1 MNELIALV
9 VQKTG
14 ISEQH
19 AKLAVE
25 TVLGFLKTKLP
36 APLAGQLEG
45 LRSGGGAAGAL
56 GGLGDLG
63 GLAGGLSDMFGGKK

>member
-14 ISEQH
+14 LSEQH

-36 APLAGQLEG
+36 APIAGQIDG
-45 LRSGGGAAGAL
+45 LLSGGGVAGAL

-63 GLAGGLSDMFGGKK
+63 GLAGGLGDMFGGKK

>member
-1 MNELIALV
+1 VNELITLV

-14 ISEQH
+14 LSEEH

-25 TVLGFLKTKLP
+25 TVVGFLKAKLP
-36 APLAGQLEG
+36 APIAAQLDG
-45 LRSGGGAAGAL
+45 LIAGGGAGAL

-63 GLAGGLSDMFGGKK
+63 KLAGGLGGMFGGDK

>member
-1 MNELIALV
+1 VNELITLV
-9 VQKTG
+9 AQKTG

-25 TVLGFLKTKLP
+25 TVVNYLKTKLP
-36 APLAGQLEG
+36 APLAGQIDG
-45 LRSGGGAAGAL
+45 LLSGGGIAGAL

-63 GLAGGLSDMFGGKK
+63 GLAGGLGDMFGGKK